1 MFKVN
6 NRDLRT
12 TSVTLPLSIV
22 DLEQVNV
29 YWTRITNLNNLLF
42 LDQYLWLRR
51 WNTNSREPGLKLLR
65 YSAFHPSMLIN

>member
-29 YWTRITNLNNLLF
+29 YRTRITNLNNLLF
-42 LDQYLWLRR
+42 LDQYLWLR
-51 WNTNSREPGLKLLR
+51 NTNSGEPGLKLLR

>member
-22 DLEQVNV
+22 DLEQVDV

-51 WNTNSREPGLKLLR
+51 WNTNSGEPGLKLLR

>member
-29 YWTRITNLNNLLF
+29 YRTRITNLNNLLF

-51 WNTNSREPGLKLLR
+51 WNTNSGEPGLN
-65 YSAFHPSMLIN
+65 YSVIQPFILPC

>member
-22 DLEQVNV
+22 DLEQVDV

-51 WNTNSREPGLKLLR
+51 WNTNSGEPGLKLLR
-65 YSAFHPSMLIN
+65 YSAFQPSMLIN